1 MTKTTRRQTLQL
13 LTAGAFAGVAPGILS
28 TTALAAT
35 PIRIAMVVKAL
46 GIGFFDACRDG
57 GMEAAKEL
65 GDCELIYTGPT
76 KTTAE
81 EQIAVID
88 SLIAQKVDGIAIS
101 ANDTNALVPVCKKA
115 MERGIKVISF
125 DSGIAPEGRIMNLNP
140 SNAQLIGSKCLQM
153 MAKTLNNEGEVAI
166 LSATAQATN
175 QNTWIGFM
183 KEEWTKPE
191 YAKMTLVSTVYG
203 DDVADKS
210 YRETEGLLK
219 AFPNLKGI
227 IAPTS
232 VGIVAAA
239 KAIVDKGLVG
249 KVFVSGLG
257 LPSEMKGA
265 VLAGATDTFAIW
277 NPIDLGYSATMI
289 CGRIIRG
296 EATGLAGTK
305 VNAGRM
311 GEISIGDGNDA
322 AMADPFT
329 FDKSNIEQFAKIF

>member
-1 MTKTTRRQTLQL
+1 MLNRRSVLQL
-13 LTAGAFAGVAPGILS
+13 MSGASILAAGVG
-28 TTALAAT
+28 AT
-35 PIRIAMVVKAL
+35 PVFAADKLRIAMVVKAL

-57 GMEAAKEL
+57 GLEAAKEL
-65 GDCELIYTGPT
+65 GNVELIYTGPT

-88 SLIAQKVDGIAIS
+88 SLIAQKVDAIAIS

-115 MERGIKVISF
+115 MSRGIKVISF
-125 DSGIAPEGRIMNLNP
+125 DSGVAPEGRILQLDP
-140 SNAQLIGSKCLQM
+140 SNPQLIGSKLVQM
-153 MAKTLNNEGEVAI
+153 IAKTINNEGEVAI

-175 QNTWIGFM
+175 QNTWIEWM
-183 KEEWTKPE
+183 KKEWAKPD
-191 YAKMTLVSTVYG
+191 YAKMKLVTTVYG

-210 YRETEGLLK
+210 YRETQGLIK
-219 AFPNLKGI
+219 AYPNLKGI
-227 IAPTS
+227 VAPTS

-239 KAIVDKGLVG
+239 KAVVDANLVG
-249 KVFVSGLG
+249 KVYVTGLG

-289 CGRIIRG
+289 AALIASGK
-296 EATGLAGTK
+296 ATGAGGTTIH
-305 VNAGRM
+305 AGRM
-311 GEISIGDGNDA
+311 GDIKIGADGSA

-329 FDKSNIEQFAKIF
+329 FDKSNIEKFAKIF

>member
-183 KEEWTKPE
+183 KEEWAKPE

>member
-1 MTKTTRRQTLQL
+1 MLNRRTILQL
-13 LTAGAFAGVAPGILS
+13 MGTASLAAASGVAP
-28 TTALAAT
+28 ALAQDK
-35 PIRIAMVVKAL
+35 IRVAMVVKAL

-57 GMEAAKEL
+57 GLDAAKEL
-65 GDCELIYTGPT
+65 GNVELIYTGPT

-88 SLIAQKVDGIAIS
+88 SLIAQKVDAMAIS

-115 MERGIKVISF
+115 MSRGIKVISF
-125 DSGIAPEGRIMNLNP
+125 DSGIAPEGRIMQLDP
-140 SNAQLIGSKCLQM
+140 SNPELIGNKCVQM
-153 MAKTLNNEGEVAI
+153 MAKTLHDEGDVAI

-175 QNTWIGFM
+175 QNTWIEFM
-183 KEEWTKPE
+183 KKEWAKPE
-191 YAKMTLVSTVYG
+191 YAKMKLVTTVYG

-210 YRETEGLLK
+210 YRETQGLIK
-219 AFPNLKGI
+219 AYPNLKGI

-239 KAIVDKGLVG
+239 KAVVDLNLVG
-249 KVFVSGLG
+249 KVYVSGLG

-289 CGRIIRG
+289 AALIASGK
-296 EATGLAGTK
+296 ATGAPGTTIH
-305 VNAGRM
+305 VGRM
-311 GEISIGDGNDA
+311 GDIKIAADGSA

-329 FDKSNIEQFAKIF
+329 FDKSNIEKFAKIF